1 MNRLIECIP
10 TITEMVRLYYLSVYD
25 KDKALQADY
34 GNRDNHDYDAP
45 RAAQGVTLAQENRLI
60 TLP

>member
-1 MNRLIECIP
+1 MNRLLGCIP
-10 TITEMVRLYYLSVYD
+10 TITELVRLYYLSVYD
-25 KDKALQADY
+25 THMALQAAY
-34 GNRDNHDYDAP
+34 GSRDNHDYDAS

>member
-1 MNRLIECIP
+1 
-10 TITEMVRLYYLSVYD
+10 MVRLYYLSVYD
-25 KDKALQADY
+25 TDKALQADY

-45 RAAQGVTLAQENRLI
+45 RAAHGVTLAQENRLI